1 MIQLAL
7 VMQSIGERIAIAR
20 KLSGLSAAELGR
32 RAKLSNAIVSM
43 LEGGQR
49 EDPHVSTVT
58 QIAAVLGARVEWL
71 ISGEGDGP
79 TEEEVKTAVAL
90 TQKGAA

>member
-1 MIQLAL
+1 MT
-7 VMQSIGERIAIAR
+7 IGERIAFAR

-58 QIAAVLGARVEWL
+58 QIAAVLGVRVEWL
-71 ISGEGDGP
+71 ISGDGP
-79 TEEEVKTAVAL
+79 APTEKAVKAAVAL
-90 TQKGAA
+90 TNPKAVA